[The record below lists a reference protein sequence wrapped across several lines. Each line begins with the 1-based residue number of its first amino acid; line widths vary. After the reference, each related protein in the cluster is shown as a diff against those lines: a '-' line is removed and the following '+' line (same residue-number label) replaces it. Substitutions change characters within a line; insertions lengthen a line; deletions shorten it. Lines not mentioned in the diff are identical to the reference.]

1 MIQHI
6 VMDNQAFWF
15 DDQLLKEPVER
26 VFDAEYW
33 HEQSK
38 VTGSATGRG
47 TTWFVQLE
55 TMQAALRHYR
65 RGGLFGKLVKDQYWF
80 TDWNQSRS
88 AEEFN
93 LLHRLID
100 AGVNVPKPI
109 AARVTKMGLTY
120 KADLLSEKIPN
131 AKDLV
136 DILQTRSLSRDEYV
150 SIGCEVAKMHQAN
163 VNHTDLNIHNILID
177 GQNKV
182 WIIDFDK
189 CAQEPVVSN
198 GRWKQS
204 NLDRLLRSFKK
215 EQKKRNIQW
224 DEPEF
229 QYLFSGY
236 QRGAGR
242 QSSRSV

>member
-6 VMDNQAFWF
+6 VIDNQAFWF

-47 TTWFVQLE
+47 KTWFVQLE

-65 RGGLFGKLVKDQYWF
+65 RGGMFGKLVKDHYCF
-80 TDWNQSRS
+80 TSWSKSRS

-93 LLHRLID
+93 LLHKLID
-100 AGVNVPKPI
+100 AGVNVPRPI
-109 AARVTKMGLTY
+109 AARVVKRTFCY
-120 KADLLSEKIPN
+120 QADLLSEKITH
-131 AKDLV
+131 AQDLV
-136 DILQTRSLSRDEYV
+136 SILVAKSLPIESYRAVGYQ
-150 SIGCEVAKMHQAN
+150 IAKMHHAQ

-177 GQNKV
+177 DVGKV

-189 CAQEPVVSN
+189 CCQQT
-198 GRWKQS
+198 GDGWKSS
-204 NLDRLLRSFKK
+204 NLDRLKRSFLK
-215 EQKKRNIQW
+215 EVGKRHIHWQEEMFTHLLAGY
-224 DEPEF
+224 DEF
-229 QYLFSGY
+229 L
-236 QRGAGR
+236 
-242 QSSRSV
+242 SV

>member
-6 VMDNQAFWF
+6 VMANQAFWF

-65 RGGLFGKLVKDQYWF
+65 RGGLFGKLVKDHYWF
-80 TDWNQSRS
+80 TDWSRTRS
-88 AEEFN
+88 AEEFH
-93 LLHRLID
+93 LLHTLIA
-100 AGVNVPKPI
+100 AGVNVPRPI
-109 AARVTKMGLTY
+109 AARVVKRTFCY
-120 KADLLSEKIPN
+120 QADLLSERIPN
-131 AKDLV
+131 TQDLV
-136 DILQTRSLSRDEYV
+136 SILAAKSLPIESYRAV
-150 SIGCEVAKMHQAN
+150 GLQIAKMHHAQ

-177 GQNKV
+177 GVGKV

-189 CAQEPVVSN
+189 CSQQA
-198 GRWKQS
+198 GDDWKQG
-204 NLDRLLRSFKK
+204 NLDRLKRSFLK
-215 EQKKRNIQW
+215 EVGKRQIHWQEETFEHLLAGY
-224 DEPEF
+224 DEF
-229 QYLFSGY
+229 I
-236 QRGAGR
+236 
-242 QSSRSV
+242 SVNAVNNK